1 MGYLIKGSV
10 IKHQIEVWHTLCV
23 SVNGQI
29 YAFGGNQ
36 FGQLSTGSEQ
46 PEVCFP

>member
-1 MGYLIKGSV
+1 MPLCGVGYLD
-10 IKHQIEVWHTLCV
+10 QIEVWRTLCV

-36 FGQLSTGSEQ
+36 IGQLSTGSEH